1 FVNMLV
7 MRTDFTGDLTFRDL
21 LRRVRDVSLA
31 GFAHQDVPF
40 DRLVEELQPQR
51 DPSYSPLFQ
60 VMFALQNAT
69 HAFELNGLDMQ
80 REDIRLSVS
89 RYDLSLSMEEVPG
102 GLSLFW
108 EYNSDLFDS
117 TTIERMSSHFETL
130 LRAIAVQ
137 PDEKVWALPILHD
150 AERDLL
156 LTSEEISNRA
166 TTLVPAALETQAART
181 PDRIAIVSGDEKLT
195 YRELHERANQVAH
208 YLRKQGAGPETLV
221 GISLERSLLLPIVVL
236 GVMKAGAA
244 FVPLDPSYPSERL
257 AVMIEDAQIPLIVS
271 QQRVAHVLL
280 AHEATVIDLEADWE
294 HILQEPSTPPDH
306 QVQPH
311 DLVYMIYTSGST
323 GRPKAVMIEHG
334 NLAHSLNHF
343 IEQFG
348 FTEDDVMSCVSSEA
362 FDVFYLEL
370 LNPMLCGGTVVLFT
384 REQVLDISHFIQDL
398 APCTKSFWVPGLA
411 RRIAKTMREEQL
423 QGHLAQLREI
433 YLGGDVVTPDLLE
446 DLMELLPRVTL
457 EIAYGPTETT
467 ILCTRHTVVRGEP
480 NDRPV
485 IGISLGN
492 ADLRVYDAH
501 QQLVPIGVPGELYV
515 GGAAVARG
523 YFGREELT
531 AKTFLTFDNKRWYRT
546 GDLVSKRADGV
557 LQFHGRIDNQ
567 VKIRG
572 YRIELGEV
580 EKALEQH
587 PAVQGG
593 IVIAR
598 EDVPGDK
605 QLVAYVVP
613 VAGQEVTAR
622 DVQQFLKERLPHFM
636 VPTAVIHLEALPLN
650 ANQKIDR
657 KALPAPAAYE
667 VVRQDEFVGPRTP
680 IEEQMATIWEQTLAV
695 KQVSVHDNFFELGG
709 HSLLATQI
717 ISRIAEVFG
726 VKVPVRAF
734 FEAMTL
740 EGLAKFVQQALPEE
754 ADVTEAPPIRPV
766 SREGLLRTSFAQQ
779 RLWFA
784 DQMETNNA
792 MYHMH
797 EAVRLTGQ
805 LDREALLQSVNE
817 IVRRHEA
824 LRTTFA
830 EVNGVPMQA
839 I

>member
-1 FVNMLV
+1 GPLLRVSLLELTESSHLLIVNMHHIISDGWSLSVFTKDLAALYNAYAKGEHSPLEPLPLQYADFAVWQREWLDGGVLESQLDYWKQQLAGELPVSLLPTDRPRPAVQTYNGGNLKQVLNGSYVKDLYAVSQREGATLFMTLLAAFQTLMHRYSGHEDIVVGTPVANRNHSALENIIGFFVNMLV

-89 RYDLSLSMEEVPG
+89 RYDLSLSMEELPG

-137 PDEKVWALPILHD
+137 PDEKVWALPILD
-150 AERDLL
+150 GSERDLL
-156 LTSEEISNRA
+156 LASDEISNRA
-166 TTLVPAALETQAART
+166 NTLVPTALETQAART

-257 AVMIEDAQIPLIVS
+257 AVMIEDAQINLIVS
-271 QQRVAHVLL
+271 QQRVAHVLQ

-384 REQVLDISHFIQDL
+384 REQVLDISRFIQDL

-523 YFGREELT
+523 YYGREELT

-605 QLVAYVVP
+605 
-613 VAGQEVTAR
+613 
-622 DVQQFLKERLPHFM
+622 
-636 VPTAVIHLEALPLN
+636 
-650 ANQKIDR
+650 
-657 KALPAPAAYE
+657 
-667 VVRQDEFVGPRTP
+667 
-680 IEEQMATIWEQTLAV
+680 
-695 KQVSVHDNFFELGG
+695 
-709 HSLLATQI
+709 
-717 ISRIAEVFG
+717 
-726 VKVPVRAF
+726 
-734 FEAMTL
+734 
-740 EGLAKFVQQALPEE
+740 
-754 ADVTEAPPIRPV
+754 
-766 SREGLLRTSFAQQ
+766 
-779 RLWFA
+779 
-784 DQMETNNA
+784 
-792 MYHMH
+792 
-797 EAVRLTGQ
+797 
-805 LDREALLQSVNE
+805 
-817 IVRRHEA
+817 
-824 LRTTFA
+824 
-830 EVNGVPMQA
+830 
-839 I
+839 